1 MNEDWREREADLRS
15 EYEAEAAYEASEEEA
30 YWNCEHEDWEY
41 TELLDV
47 SDKRVRT
54 PEDGFTGEITEWVK
68 CFTFQIECDDCG
80 RTSTAKVIV
89 EESDIHTSDDWSDY

>member
-1 MNEDWREREADLRS
+1 MMNDWDDEGRWDKEQQHLDDYHYDLMH
-15 EYEAEAAYEASEEEA
+15 EESL
-30 YWNCEHEDWEY
+30 WNCEHEDWEY

-54 PEDGFTGEITEWVK
+54 PTGEITKWVK
-68 CFTFQIECDDCG
+68 CFTFQIECDHCG

-89 EESDIHTSDDWSDY
+89 EESDIHTSDEWSDY